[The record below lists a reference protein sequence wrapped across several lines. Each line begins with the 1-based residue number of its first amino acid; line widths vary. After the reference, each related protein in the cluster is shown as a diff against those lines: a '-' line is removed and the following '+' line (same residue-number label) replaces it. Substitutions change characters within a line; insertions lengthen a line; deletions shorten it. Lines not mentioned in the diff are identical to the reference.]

1 MKRTKSNSKKTV
13 TISWNIKVS
22 KSNENGN
29 INESNMVGNI
39 SMEVTEYGNFIRET
53 VASALKGVAEGID
66 KNDDEE

>member
-1 MKRTKSNSKKTV
+1 MNRTKSNSKKTV

-39 SMEVTEYGNFIRET
+39 SMEVTEYRNFIRET
-53 VASALKGVAEGID
+53 VSSAIKGVADGID